1 MIEELLKK
9 EKHTNM
15 DPYVNVAKNALEA
28 FVREGKIID
37 VPDDLP
43 AEMIRDSAGTF
54 VSIKKD
60 GELRGCIGTISPT
73 MPNIALE
80 IIQNAISSGTQDPRF
95 DEVNESELN
104 SLTYSVDVLKDPEPV
119 NSMEELD
126 AARYGVI
133 VRSGRRS
140 GLLLP
145 NLEGVD
151 TPLEQISIALRK
163 AGINPK
169 SEFSIERF
177 EVIRHK

>member
-1 MIEELLKK
+1 
-9 EKHTNM
+9 M

-37 VPDDLP
+37 VPDSLP
-43 AEMIRDSAGTF
+43 DEMIRDSAGTF
-54 VSIKKD
+54 VSIKKH

-73 MPNIALE
+73 MPNIAQE

-95 DEVNESELN
+95 DAVDISELN
-104 SLTYSVDVLKDPEPV
+104 SLTYSVDVLKKPEPV
-119 NSMEELD
+119 DSMEELD
-126 AARYGVI
+126 ANRYGVI
-133 VRSGRRS
+133 VRSGNRS

-145 NLEGVD
+145 NLAGVD

-163 AGINPK
+163 GGIDPK